1 MVEIRFD
8 GIYTVLLNSRPFPPG
23 SNRLLPML
31 RQWSSLVRTIDLWG
45 DEESIEPEFLNIL
58 DTMDNLKV
66 FRHVY
71 FHPCQ
76 DESSF

>member
-1 MVEIRFD
+1 
-8 GIYTVLLNSRPFPPG
+8 
-23 SNRLLPML
+23 ML

-66 FRHVY
+66 FRYVY

>member
-1 MVEIRFD
+1 
-8 GIYTVLLNSRPFPPG
+8 
-23 SNRLLPML
+23 ML

-45 DEESIEPEFLNIL
+45 DEESIEPEFLSIL

-71 FHPCQ
+71 FNPCQ